1 MKKNSLFKKSIFAGL
16 VMATA
21 FSLTGCKSGL
31 QDFAESTLPQAI
43 RDRGEINKQLAA
55 DFVTIGALSEKQ
67 YESVCDNI
75 EKQVDKYTKTG
86 DNGELSSQVLS
97 TVAQSVSQYTLGGSG
112 TPSYVVYIDDDN
124 VSHNMEYEPGSYA
137 DSYYAYKENDEVVYK
152 VLNSTYAM
160 SYKNGNALSNFII
173 SNYLDVYQFGHAGRG
188 EGDVG
193 ATIERP
199 EKKIEPIQLI
209 SDDVAKSLNKL
220 TKAEVYILRD
230 DILAQTGESTLDGVI
245 AMVQKAVNEPSKAD
259 QQRLLANYFC
269 KAKDDKGNN
278 ITLIDAEDQTF
289 DLIQQSKPNDGSK
302 NEPGYD
308 LVIGQYDMEDCIHV
322 RFTEFSQEAYD
333 ILDKFVGQGS
343 SRYFL
348 VPSHDGSWKAYL
360 MQYPVY
366 TINTMTDLRNENN
379 EVMVDFKKSGLG
391 INLMTKQFVK
401 YKSTGVNE
409 FDEMQAT
416 AIEMEEGE
424 DYYLT
429 LLASQNND
437 EEGVASLVVK
447 GFADTV
453 ITDTSGVDHKCLTG
467 RVVLRD
473 YLESTYAPAY
483 DSGDDGSL
491 VVFGRKIR
499 FDMSDEFWEYG
510 TSNSNYKDKELEST
524 FNVKQSSL
532 IYKKKGNIAYF
543 VDKDGIKINNTP
555 YLQITDFCDAYKLY
569 KTDVVARLPFIGE
582 ERTTIE
588 SQVTDE
594 EEKTPLIG
602 KLTCTTEVD
611 SIEPTM
617 MFPSEEL
624 GKADFETDSNK
635 KQRFYT
641 ITTTKGLFDSALFSG
656 WIDSESSTASL
667 IWWNKYLADR
677 GFLYG
682 VSNAEVNNYL
692 LGNYKY
698 ELSQYGYVVIDLQTI
713 ATIQEMYEKEDDQSR
728 LSFIRTVFIL
738 IGWTLIAGTVIIVLF
753 WVYDTNTAL
762 GVKLLD
768 KVTLGHW
775 VAIKYKED
783 IPSNRMQGV
792 EYITAAKLMIKCF
805 VMITIGILVIRVN
818 IFVVIQFMV
827 HIFGRA
833 AEVID
838 QFVKGIAHTP

>member
-1 MKKNSLFKKSIFAGL
+1 MNKNSLFKKSIFAGL
-16 VMATA
+16 VIATA

-75 EKQVDKYTKTG
+75 DKQVDKYTKTG
-86 DNGELSSQVLS
+86 DNGEMSAQVLS

-199 EKKIEPIQLI
+199 EKKIEPIQLV

-245 AMVQKAVNEPSKAD
+245 AMVQEAVNKPSKAD

-269 KAKDDKGNN
+269 KAKDDKGNA

-308 LVIGQYDMEDCIHV
+308 LIIGQYDMEDCLHV

-333 ILDKFVGQGS
+333 LLDKFVGQGS

-453 ITDTSGVDHKCLTG
+453 ITDTSGVDHRCLTG

-473 YLESTYAPAY
+473 YLEATYAPAY

-510 TSNSNYKDKELEST
+510 TCNYTDRELEST

-532 IYKKKGNIAYF
+532 VYKKKGNIAYF

-582 ERTTIE
+582 ERATIE
-588 SQVTDE
+588 SKLDE
-594 EEKTPLIG
+594 DEKTPLIG

-624 GKADFETDSNK
+624 GRVDFETDSNK

-641 ITTTKGLFDSALFSG
+641 ITTTKGLFDSALFSS
-656 WIDSESSTASL
+656 WIDSESSTTSL

-692 LGNYKY
+692 LGNYEYKM
-698 ELSQYGYVVIDLQTI
+698 SQEGYVVLDLETI
-713 ATIQEMYEKEDDQSR
+713 AAIQEMYKKEDDQSR
-728 LSFIRTVFIL
+728 LSFMRTVFL
-738 IGWTLIAGTVIIVLF
+738 LLAWAIIVYSQLLIMLWIF
-753 WVYDTNTAL
+753 DTNTGFGIDLLKKATGGRWIAVKYEDDIPPGRHK
-762 GVKLLD
+762 GVQYVTCKKLLAN
-768 KVTLGHW
+768 VFIMITI
-775 VAIKYKED
+775 AI
-783 IPSNRMQGV
+783 
-792 EYITAAKLMIKCF
+792 LMIKVNVF
-805 VMITIGILVIRVN
+805 IILQYMVRMFGKLAVFIEAVI
-818 IFVVIQFMV
+818 
-827 HIFGRA
+827 
-833 AEVID
+833 
-838 QFVKGIAHTP
+838 KGVAHNN

>member
-1 MKKNSLFKKSIFAGL
+1 MNKNSLFKKSIFAGL

-21 FSLTGCKSGL
+21 FSLTGCESGL

-86 DNGELSSQVLS
+86 DNGEMSAQVLS

-333 ILDKFVGQGS
+333 VLDKFVGQGS

-532 IYKKKGNIAYF
+532 VYKKKGNIAYF

-582 ERTTIE
+582 DRTTIE
-588 SQVTDE
+588 SKLDE
-594 EEKTPLIG
+594 DEKTPLIG

-682 VSNAEVNNYL
+682 VGSGHVLNYL
-692 LGNYKY
+692 LGNYEYKM
-698 ELSQYGYVVIDLQTI
+698 SQEGYVVLDLETI
-713 ATIQEMYEKEDDQSR
+713 AAIKEIYEKEDDQSR
-728 LSFIRTVFIL
+728 LSFMRTVFL
-738 IGWTLIAGTVIIVLF
+738 LLAWAIIVYSQLLIMLWIF
-753 WVYDTNTAL
+753 DTNTGFGLDLLKKATGGRWIAVKYEDDIPPGRHK
-762 GVKLLD
+762 GVQYVTCKKLLAN
-768 KVTLGHW
+768 VFL
-775 VAIKYKED
+775 
-783 IPSNRMQGV
+783 
-792 EYITAAKLMIKCF
+792 
-805 VMITIGILVIRVN
+805 MITIAILMIRVN
-818 IFVVIQFMV
+818 VFIIIQYMVRVFGNLAIFIDAVI
-827 HIFGRA
+827 
-833 AEVID
+833 
-838 QFVKGIAHTP
+838 KGIVHNN

>member
-1 MKKNSLFKKSIFAGL
+1 MNKNSLFKKSIFAGL

-21 FSLTGCKSGL
+21 FSLTGCESGL

-86 DNGELSSQVLS
+86 DNGEMSAQVLS

-333 ILDKFVGQGS
+333 VLDKFVGQGS

-453 ITDTSGVDHKCLTG
+453 ITDTSGVDHRCLTG

-510 TSNSNYKDKELEST
+510 TCNYTDRELEST

-532 IYKKKGNIAYF
+532 VYKKKGNIAYF

-569 KTDVVARLPFIGE
+569 KTEVIARLPFIGE

-594 EEKTPLIG
+594 KEKTPLMS
-602 KLTCTTEVD
+602 KLKCTTEVD

-698 ELSQYGYVVIDLQTI
+698 ELSQYGYVVIDLETV
-713 ATIQEMYEKEDDQSR
+713 AAIQEMYEKEDDQSR

-738 IGWTLIAGTVIIVLF
+738 IGWTLIAGSVIIVLF

-792 EYITAAKLMIKCF
+792 EYITAAKLVVKCF
-805 VMITIGILVIRVN
+805 VMITIGILIIRVN

-827 HIFGRA
+827 HMFGRA

-838 QFVKGIAHTP
+838 QFIKGIAHTP